1 MYRVSFI
8 LYTTILFQLV
18 KDPTHNGN
26 ILDLVFVTSL
36 DLGYDLKVGL
46 PFSGHN
52 SISMV
57 LSRKSFPEGNRRSL
71 TIDWDHVR
79 ISFTLH
85 SMALCFYGY

>member
-26 ILDLVFVTSL
+26 ILDLVFVMSL

-57 LSRKSFPEGNRRSL
+57 LSRKSFPGGKSQKFN
-71 TIDWDHVR
+71 
-79 ISFTLH
+79 
-85 SMALCFYGY
+85 Y